1 MDNWDKRVQ
10 AITVIWGA
18 FAGAVGLSGLGA
30 GLSGTFNI
38 YVLGVVLVAALA
50 ALIAT
55 AVVWVT
61 ESDAYLARQSARAS
75 GKAKREPGQDHD
87 ARTLLLAQL
96 LDEDEREALKR
107 ELLADLRSDGEMMSL
122 ADLLTTQP
130 EQHRHRA

>member
-10 AITVIWGA
+10 AIAVIWGA

-30 GLSGTFNI
+30 GMTGSFNI
-38 YVLGVVLVAALA
+38 YVLGVALVAALA

-61 ESDAYLARQSARAS
+61 TSDAHLARQAARAS
-75 GKAKREPGQDHD
+75 GKAKRAPGQDYD

-96 LDEDEREALKR
+96 LDEDERQALKH
-107 ELLADLRSDGEMMSL
+107 ELLADLRADGELMSL
-122 ADLLTTQP
+122 ADLLTTQSEP
-130 EQHRHRA
+130 RRHRA